1 MSPAYDPKAR
11 RAHSPADA
19 DHAPVDDL
27 LGAPAPEVV
36 EPEPAPAP
44 APEPATTTP
53 APAEP
58 GPTPGPAR
66 AAPPRWSA
74 PTPAPRTPG
83 PDPRIFAALAVV
95 VAAVLVWL
103 GRRRRRWR
111 PAGHPPAA

>member
-1 MSPAYDPKAR
+1 MTPAYDPKAR

-27 LGAPAPEVV
+27 LGAAAPEAVA
-36 EPEPAPAP
+36 PEPAPAP
-44 APEPATTTP
+44 EPTVAPEPAVTP
-53 APAEP
+53 SAAEP
-58 GPTPGPAR
+58 GPGPGPAR

-83 PDPRIFAALAVV
+83 PDPRIFAVVAVV

-103 GRRRRRWR
+103 GRRRR
-111 PAGHPPAA
+111 